1 MVTVQ
6 CHHSLDLY
14 QLAFQCKA
22 ELSLLLH
29 LCTYILMELWLSIIF
44 SGLVPFFI
52 LMSKCP
58 RFGQQKDD
66 SWVLLADLHLFFST
80 SLFSDTTRC
89 SRPSRTF
96 PASVLKSATFSKK
109 TQSFLVENGIQ
120 EPRSEHQVL
129 YIYFKSLVFYLGG
142 RKAEATPL
150 STRYFLLEVFVYG
163 Q

>member
-96 PASVLKSATFSKK
+96 PASVLESVIFLKETR
-109 TQSFLVENGIQ
+109 SFLVENGIQ
-120 EPRSEHQVL
+120 EQRFECQVL
-129 YIYFKSLVFYLGG
+129 YPYFKCLVFLFRGKEG
-142 RKAEATPL
+142 
-150 STRYFLLEVFVYG
+150 
-163 Q
+163 